1 MSFSNALRRHRRDAL
16 VTLVSAGLVAIS
28 SSEAVALDHPHHDN
42 GDDDGPL
49 HFAHPLFTESP
60 SPDTKVRLDYLFR
73 RLTSQGYE
81 HSVRLEAEY
90 AFTPAVSL
98 EANVPLT
105 SRSESGTTANSV
117 GSGEIA
123 LKLASYA
130 AAERGLLLGG
140 GVAFGV
146 PTGSDR
152 KAIGSSHLVEVE
164 PYIDAGYKHGET
176 ELVTFVSFSTA
187 MHRRANEGREEAVA
201 LAISGLQHVAER
213 VEVLAEFQSERSVA
227 GGESGRQTAS
237 GALGIKYH
245 LGRVHHLV
253 VGIGG
258 RLPIT
263 RERDSEH
270 EVLLSALWHF

>member
-1 MSFSNALRRHRRDAL
+1 MSFSNDFLRHGRDAL
-16 VTLVSAGLVAIS
+16 MSLVSAALVAIS
-28 SSEAVALDHPHHDN
+28 ASAAVAQDQPHHDH
-42 GDDDGPL
+42 GEDDGPL

-60 SPDTKVRLDYLFR
+60 SPDTKVRVDYLFR
-73 RLTSQGYE
+73 RLASPAYE

-90 AFTPAVSL
+90 AFTPSVSL

-105 SRSESGTTANSV
+105 SRSKSGTTANSV

-130 AAERGLLLGG
+130 AAARGLLLGG
-140 GVAFGV
+140 GVALGV

-152 KAIGSSHLVEVE
+152 KAIGSSHIIEVE
-164 PYIDAGYKHGET
+164 PYIDAGYMHGET
-176 ELVTFVSFSTA
+176 ELVTFLSFSTA
-187 MHRRANEGREEAVA
+187 THRRVEEGREEAVS
-201 LAISGLQHVAER
+201 LAVSGLQHVAER
-213 VEVLAEFQSERSVA
+213 VEVLAEFQTERSVA
-227 GGESGRQTAS
+227 GAESGRQTAS

-245 LGRVHHLV
+245 LGRIHHLV

-258 RLPIT
+258 RLPLT

-270 EVLLSALWHF
+270 EVLLSTLWHF